1 MKIKR
6 LSSKLLFFFLAAV
19 LIVGIIFTGGCRA
32 SVETAKEEY
41 ASFDRA
47 EEEAVME
54 EAPAAE
60 MVFAEEE
67 AGASEETAV
76 DSNDQYGETAVAG
89 DRKVIKNAY
98 LEIEIEKGKFEETLF
113 KLTDLAEQNGG
124 FVSDSQSY
132 SDTEGDLTSGY
143 ITLRVPSNKFNS
155 ALSKI
160 KEMGTLKSSS
170 TSGQDITQEYTDL
183 ESRLRN
189 YEAQEE
195 VLLELMKKSTK
206 VSDSIEVQRELSNVQ
221 GEIEVIKGRMNYL
234 DDMVS
239 FSTINVNFHEPDPVK
254 TAAGWGFVEAL
265 KRGLRGAVTAFNWI
279 VMILIATIPLW
290 ILLGIV
296 GLIVWQVIKARKRR
310 RAIKEQKK

>member
-19 LIVGIIFTGGCRA
+19 LIAGIIFTGGCRA
-32 SVETAKEEY
+32 SNTASEEY
-41 ASFDRA
+41 VSFDRVA
-47 EEEAVME
+47 EEAVME

-60 MVFAEEE
+60 MEFAEEE
-67 AGASEETAV
+67 AGASEKTAV

-89 DRKVIKNAY
+89 DRKIIKNAY
-98 LEIEIEKGKFEETLF
+98 LEIEIEKGKFQETLF
-113 KLTDLAEQNGG
+113 KLTNLAEQSGG

-132 SDTEGDLTSGY
+132 SDTEGNLTSGY

-160 KEMGTLKSSS
+160 KGMGTLKSSS

-279 VMILIATIPLW
+279 VMVLIATIPLW

-296 GLIVWQVIKARKRR
+296 GLIVWQIIKARKRR

>member
-19 LIVGIIFTGGCRA
+19 LIAGIIFTGGCRA
-32 SVETAKEEY
+32 SNTASEEY
-41 ASFDRA
+41 VSFDRVA
-47 EEEAVME
+47 EEAVME
-54 EAPAAE
+54 EASAPE
-60 MVFAEEE
+60 MEFAEEE
-67 AGASEETAV
+67 AGASEKTAV

-89 DRKVIKNAY
+89 DRKIIKNAY
-98 LEIEIEKGKFEETLF
+98 LEIEIEKGKFQETLF
-113 KLTDLAEQNGG
+113 KLTNLAEQSGG

-132 SDTEGDLTSGY
+132 SDTEGNLTSGY

-189 YEAQEE
+189 YEAQEKI
-195 VLLELMKKSTK
+195 LLELMKKSTK

-279 VMILIATIPLW
+279 VMVLIATIPLW

-296 GLIVWQVIKARKRR
+296 GLIVWQIIKARKRR